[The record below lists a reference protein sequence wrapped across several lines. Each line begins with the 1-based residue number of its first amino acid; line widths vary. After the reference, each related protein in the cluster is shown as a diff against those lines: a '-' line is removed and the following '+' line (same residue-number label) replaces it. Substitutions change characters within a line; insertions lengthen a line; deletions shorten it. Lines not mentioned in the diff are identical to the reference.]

1 MNNRQ
6 SALAAAKSVLAA
18 SVAAVA
24 DAEMLEDEE
33 VHQYLTFNLGG
44 EVFAIGILSIKEILG
59 YNAPTAVPMAPPW
72 IRGVINLRGAVVPL
86 LDLQMRFGRT
96 SSEPTKKTCSV
107 ILEVRG
113 GQPAL
118 QIGVVVDQVNEV
130 VEILPGQIEPPPGFG
145 ARIRSDFMLGMGKI
159 DERFVIILDAEKVL
173 SLDEISQVGG
183 LAPAPALAA

>member
-1 MNNRQ
+1 MNSRQ

-18 SVAAVA
+18 SVAAVT
-24 DAEMLEDEE
+24 DGEMLEDEE

-96 SSEPTKKTCSV
+96 GSEPTKKTCSV

-145 ARIRSDFMLGMGKI
+145 ARIRSDFMVGMGKVG
-159 DERFVIILDAEKVL
+159 ERFVILLDMNRVL
-173 SLDEISQVGG
+173 SLEEISQIGR
-183 LAPAPALAA
+183 AESALAA